1 VQLDP
6 PFAQTNNSAI
16 TGRNRRK
23 ESKRISSHQLPIA
36 DVAVDAA
43 AQNIRNRKSS
53 ATTET
58 VMCCRIHNMNSGGCT
73 VKLYKSG
80 DEHDRRVTD
89 SGRYRDRWWV
99 AESND
104 GKMAKRNRRN
114 KGRSCRAVAVTAA
127 SCK

>member
-1 VQLDP
+1 MSATKRRCYGLIRNKQFEWNQFIAATTVQLDP

-89 SGRYRDRWWV
+89 SGRYRDR
-99 AESND
+99 
-104 GKMAKRNRRN
+104 
-114 KGRSCRAVAVTAA
+114 
-127 SCK
+127 